1 MESMKISQ
9 IMEKMI
15 AFSDGNIHDI
25 DHFIRVWTY
34 ARTIGELE
42 NLDRETQFLLEV
54 TAITHDI
61 ACPLCR
67 IKYGNTN
74 GKYQEEEGVPMVKKF
89 LSDTGIAEEV
99 IDRVA
104 FLVGHHHTFSGI
116 DGIDYQILIE
126 ADYIANATEN
136 GYGQENIV
144 NFMQKIMKTES
155 GKRLLQSVFRI
166 CTEEDDFLE
175 DIHDPCLRF
184 QK

>member
-1 MESMKISQ
+1 MTISQ

-54 TAITHDI
+54 AAITHDI

-67 IKYGNTN
+67 VKYGNTN
-74 GKYQEEEGVPMVKKF
+74 GKYQEEEGIPMVKEF
-89 LSDTGIAEEV
+89 LSDIGIAEEV

-126 ADYIANATEN
+126 VDYIANATEN
-136 GYGQENIV
+136 GYGQESVV
-144 NFMQKIMKTES
+144 NFMQKIMETEG
-155 GKRLLQSVFRI
+155 GKQILKAIYPQYLM
-166 CTEEDDFLE
+166 
-175 DIHDPCLRF
+175 
-184 QK
+184 

>member
-1 MESMKISQ
+1 MESMTISQ

-54 TAITHDI
+54 AAITHDI

-67 IKYGNTN
+67 VKYGNTN
-74 GKYQEEEGVPMVKKF
+74 GKYQEEEGVPMVKEF

-136 GYGQENIV
+136 GYGQESVV
-144 NFMQKIMKTES
+144 NFMQKIMKTEG
-155 GKRLLQSVFRI
+155 GKQILKAIYPQYLM
-166 CTEEDDFLE
+166 
-175 DIHDPCLRF
+175 
-184 QK
+184 